1 MDRLE
6 IRFIIQGDV
15 SSDYRTYAAFIF
27 CRITEHIGCERIKRP
42 ASPGDGRTHVTTAAA
57 TFMQASNGHII
68 HCQHALI
75 VSASPYRL
83 AFLRRS
89 YLAKAIYAR
98 RKSMIEFKIFSHSV
112 AAAWNAPAAFSERR
126 TT

>member
-57 TFMQASNGHII
+57 TFMVTNYASLFFSGTL
-68 HCQHALI
+68 AD
-75 VSASPYRL
+75 STAASQ
-83 AFLRRS
+83 
-89 YLAKAIYAR
+89 
-98 RKSMIEFKIFSHSV
+98 
-112 AAAWNAPAAFSERR
+112 
-126 TT
+126 